1 MKFIPKAK
9 PVKIRIK
16 SGGEE
21 HFTLESLRENFS
33 LSDVYELWKNGIL
46 GRWLDQRGAK
56 SIIEKLNGID
66 QSADIYLK
74 KNAQMFLS
82 CFFEDSVVDNLLSNT
97 PAENNVREGEE
108 SSDPLP
114 PNLQRTRRNIIND
127 LRHHQ
132 LGETPISELF
142 QYMNETDNVDYSILV
157 DKMVSADND
166 DLKSFFRSDK
176 ITDYKI
182 SYNGLAN
189 VIKIL
194 CTKNFDGDFLLDLYS
209 IFKKKGFTTYSDICR
224 DRIRELYN
232 ENRIQNNPGIYQF
245 IIDDFLSNPS
255 LFIKN
260 YKTDLKNQD
269 DFKKNLINFLIILS
283 ECYILD
289 KVILRQ
295 FISYDFIYESRYLEL
310 IYGYLKKQIY
320 VADFL
325 DKMREMLCGADS
337 YNYKPIKDILSS
349 SAANRRSYQI
359 TIKLPFTDYRGA
371 ILYVVEHLI
380 EYSIFKS
387 KFM

>member
-56 SIIEKLNGID
+56 SIIEKLNDID

-74 KNAQMFLS
+74 ENAQKFLS
-82 CFFEDSVVDNLLSNT
+82 CFFEDSVVDKLLSNT
-97 PAENNVREGEE
+97 PVENKVRVEEE

-114 PNLQRTRRNIIND
+114 PNLQKTRRNIIND

-132 LGETPISELF
+132 LKESSLSDLF
-142 QYMNETDNVDYSILV
+142 QYMNETDNVDYSILT

-166 DLKSFFRSDK
+166 DLTNFFRSDK
-176 ITDYKI
+176 ITDYRI
-182 SYNGLAN
+182 SYNRLAN

-194 CTKNFDGDFLLDLYS
+194 CAKKFDGDFLLDLYS
-209 IFKKKGFTTYSDICR
+209 IFKKKEFTTYSDICR

-245 IIDDFLSNPS
+245 FIDDFFSSPS

-260 YKTDLKNQD
+260 YKTDLTKRED
-269 DFKKNLINFLIILS
+269 IKIDLINFLKILS

-289 KVILRQ
+289 KVIPTQLV
-295 FISYDFIYESRYLEL
+295 SYNFNYESRYLEL
-310 IYGYLKKQIY
+310 IYGYLKKQIH
-320 VADFL
+320 AIHL
-325 DKMREMLCGADS
+325 LEKMRDMLCGDDR
-337 YNYKPIKDILSS
+337 YDYKPINASS
-349 SAANRRSYQI
+349 
-359 TIKLPFTDYRGA
+359 G
-371 ILYVVEHLI
+371 
-380 EYSIFKS
+380 
-387 KFM
+387 